1 MIAIFLSVALGPAV
15 DRVKR
20 LKLPRAASILARL
33 PRHVPRDLPDRADR
47 GAADRQ
53 RGRGVRRRRPE
64 LHRRHPLEQDAAR
77 VRRQVRH
84 HQEARGAGE
93 EPAEQ
98 ARSGRRR
105 AAGGDGRRLLDRDP
119 ARHGAHDHVLPAAR
133 RRPNSELHPRPGAP
147 RRTRNACAQIAADI
161 YSATGGYVAGALALA
176 TAAGISHLH
185 RAQHPRRA
193 VRRATRGADGVLRP
207 DPARR
212 LDDRRRARRR
222 RHAVRRLPRRH
233 DHLGHLRG
241 RLPAGREQ
249 RLPAV
254 RLPARGEP
262 ASAGGDHG
270 DPDRLDACSG
280 CSAPWWR
287 SRSPRRSRSRSRT
300 SGRTA
305 ASPVVGAAG
314 EPIPARG
321 DDEPPRK
328 VELPPGAA
336 ADAKT

>member
-1 MIAIFLSVALGPAV
+1 MHRDLPVGRAGPRGRPHQAPEAAARGL
-15 DRVKR
+15 D
-20 LKLPRAASILARL
+20 PRRL

-47 GAADRQ
+47 RAADRQ
-53 RGRGVRRRRPE
+53 RGRGVRRRRAE
-64 LHRRHPLEQDAAR
+64 LHHGHPLEQDAAR
-77 VRRQVRH
+77 VRRQVQD

-98 ARSGRRR
+98 ARSGGRR

-133 RRPNSELHPRPGAP
+133 RRPNSELHPRPGAARAPGP
-147 RRTRNACAQIAADI
+147 RAPDRRRHLQRDRGLR
-161 YSATGGYVAGALALA
+161 GGGARARH
-176 TAAGISHLH
+176 GGRHQHLH

-222 RHAVRRLPRRH
+222 RHGVRRLPRRH

-270 DPDRLDACSG
+270 DPDRLEACSG

-287 SRSPRRSRSRSRT
+287 SRSPRRSRSR
-300 SGRTA
+300 
-305 ASPVVGAAG
+305 
-314 EPIPARG
+314 
-321 DDEPPRK
+321 
-328 VELPPGAA
+328 
-336 ADAKT
+336 